1 MKISIIG
8 AGNVGATAAK
18 IIADHDLAEELVI
31 LDIAE
36 GLALGKALDIAQSA
50 PISGFG
56 TLVSG
61 TADYGDTA
69 GSDLVIITAGMAR
82 KPGMSRNDLAHC
94 NAKIVRAAVNQ
105 SLERSENAI
114 LLLVTNPLDVM
125 AQLAL
130 HESGLPKRRVI
141 GMAGIL
147 DTSRFR
153 LFAARELGIKPCEV
167 DAMVL
172 GGHGDLM
179 VPCVSL
185 STAGGVPLSRLLNE
199 DTLASLVKRTR
210 DGGAE
215 IVNLLKTGSAYYAP
229 GEAIAE
235 MVSAIVR
242 DTGKIL
248 PCTAFLEG
256 EYGIEGVYCGVPC
269 SLSRDG
275 LKEIVELP
283 LDQTDMGA
291 LRASAELVREQ
302 FDLLMRTM
310 DRD

>member
-18 IIADHDLAEELVI
+18 TIADRDIAKELVL
-31 LDIAE
+31 LDVAE
-36 GLALGKALDIAQSA
+36 GIAKGKALDIAQSA

-56 TLVSG
+56 TAIIG
-61 TADYGDTA
+61 TNDYGDTA

-94 NAKIVRAAVNQ
+94 NAKIVKSAVNQ
-105 SLERSENAI
+105 ALERSSNAI

-130 HESGLPKRRVI
+130 RESGLPKHRVI
-141 GMAGIL
+141 GMAGML

-153 LFAARELGIKPCEV
+153 LFAARELGIKPSEV
-167 DAMVL
+167 EAMVL

-185 STAGGVPLSRLLNE
+185 ATAGGVPLSRLLSPEAIAN
-199 DTLASLVKRTR
+199 LVKRTR

-235 MVSAIVR
+235 MVEAIALDRGTV
-242 DTGKIL
+242 L
-248 PCTAFLEG
+248 PCTAYLEG
-256 EYGIEGVYCGVPC
+256 EYGLEGVYCGVPC
-269 SLSRDG
+269 TLGRAG

-283 LDQTDMGA
+283 LDETDHGA